1 MPLKRRKLDSEATGS
16 KEKAKEDEES
26 DSQEYRSLWRSKK
39 KRNFANAFI
48 VISDSDG
55 ETAKEKMEEQ
65 RRKTKQSVLSKLEEK
80 RRIAQMTE
88 EEQLELAVRM
98 SEQEA
103 SQATYQLE
111 EEDELLKKA
120 ITESLNRKSSSK
132 GARRRR
138 VASKLTRK
146 EHAQLS
152 LQEEDEDSGSSV
164 ATCPDSLPPS
174 QPSSPVPG
182 SKTTLKP
189 VSGNS
194 CMSSLRT
201 LNSASES
208 GSCPLSPIR
217 RPASQSR
224 VGSCSASPVSTPA
237 SKLPDGTSIA
247 SPVNKSISQLQDGV
261 SGTSRTSDS
270 DSQPLSGASSLSP
283 MTKSTSQPLSGVSF
297 LMSPIKRGSPAAGG
311 ASCFSSPARKTAS
324 QPLSGASCLS
334 PFKKSASQPLD
345 DHQACSPVR
354 ASVPDN
360 VDMGSKSPVVVL
372 ERLSQDVLESPS
384 VVLSPAGKVTCS
396 DLSQNPASPALT
408 DFSDFVPTTPLK
420 HPFAR
425 SPTFPKVSPCIQQ
438 MTPRRLMSS
447 LANNEEAV
455 DEDLEKVPSDCN
467 KSAMCESTSG
477 SSTPD
482 IVMELQD
489 EGILGQSGIRQTQ
502 GTGVTVT
509 NGLRHIKETPALQHL
524 PMGASQEQCTKL
536 EDQGT
541 VHYYWGVPFCPKGG
555 NPNLYTRVIL
565 AQLEVYQK
573 SLKQAQ
579 RQLLQKREYGPPILP
594 IPPSLRRGSRS
605 RVGEKDEMSQENAW
619 DNQSSQ
625 EGPMSDKSRESSRS
639 PAPVEHTTPT
649 DDGPTTSYMQVSGR
663 GSTRGYAQDT
673 GCATDMQNKER
684 GTMNR
689 REIMAMENKGKLSNK
704 STMQDRKQTQC
715 TEEMPNESA
724 TDGDFIDGE
733 PVEDS
738 PSASDLSGGG
748 VQETPGAGGTREQKE
763 EAVTVCPE
771 TQTSLSSEAEPD
783 RRSLPLSGSD
793 SPIKSAPRVTPEK
806 IESNDSTRVDMQP
819 SMIEGQSTLADL
831 ESSVPQVTP
840 KMDDIQCPLCG
851 LGFASEQIERH
862 AADCNGSAE
871 QKAKRQGTPVL
882 TRRRRGMKSTALDV
896 EELFSSPD
904 TGKSKPLVENSP
916 VLHFPGLG
924 KCEKCYLC
932 KELVPLRLY
941 QEHVDSCLQTAVLE
955 TQGSRRLRSTKE
967 VGRSEGRL
975 LSMLDQSE
983 NMSADAERRTS
994 APRPGPLRSHEANKD
1009 DEIEG
1014 YSEKEPSS
1022 PDDFT
1027 THVRFSNSPIKSFVS
1042 ISEATD
1048 CLVDF
1053 KKQFTKAPGTGRGR
1067 GLSRGSGKRSRWRG
1081 KKR

>member
-16 KEKAKEDEES
+16 KEKAKEDYES
-26 DSQEYRSLWRSKK
+26 ESQEHRSLWKSTK

-65 RRKTKQSVLSKLEEK
+65 RRKSKQSVLSKLEEK

-103 SQATYQLE
+103 SQATYHRE

-120 ITESLNRKSSSK
+120 ITESLNRKSSPK
-132 GARRRR
+132 GTRRRR
-138 VASKLTRK
+138 APSKLTRK
-146 EHAQLS
+146 EHEQLS

-182 SKTTLKP
+182 SKATLKP

-201 LNSASES
+201 LNSASEPGTCS
-208 GSCPLSPIR
+208 LSPTR

-224 VGSCSASPVSTPA
+224 GEPCSVSPVGTPA
-237 SKLPDGTSIA
+237 SELPDGTSIA
-247 SPVNKSISQLQDGV
+247 SPVNKSISRLQDCA

-270 DSQPLSGASSLSP
+270 DLRPLSGASSLSP
-283 MTKSTSQPLSGVSF
+283 MTKSTSQPLSGVGF

-311 ASCFSSPARKTAS
+311 GSCFSSPARKTAS

-334 PFKKSASQPLD
+334 PIKRSASQPLD
-345 DHQACSPVR
+345 DRQSCSPIS

-360 VDMGSKSPVVVL
+360 MEMGGRSPVVVL

-408 DFSDFVPTTPLK
+408 DFSDFVPTTPLRL
-420 HPFAR
+420 PFGR
-425 SPTFPKVSPCIQQ
+425 SPTFSKVSPCIRQ

-447 LANNEEAV
+447 LAKKDGAE
-455 DEDLEKVPSDCN
+455 DEDLEKVTSDCDER
-467 KSAMCESTSG
+467 AMCESTSG

-482 IVMELQD
+482 DVMDLQD

-509 NGLRHIKETPALQHL
+509 NGHRHVKEAPALQL
-524 PMGASQEQCTKL
+524 LSRASQEPCTKL
-536 EDQGT
+536 EDKGT

-555 NPNLYTRVIL
+555 NPNLYTKVIL

-579 RQLLQKREYGPPILP
+579 RQLLQKREYGPPIVP
-594 IPPSLRRGSRS
+594 IPPSLRRSNRS
-605 RVGEKDEMSQENAW
+605 RVGEKDETSQENAW
-619 DNQSSQ
+619 DNPSSQ
-625 EGPMSDKSRESSRS
+625 EEPMSDKSRESS
-639 PAPVEHTTPT
+639 PAPGEHTTPA
-649 DDGPTTSYMQVSGR
+649 DDRPTTSYMQESGR
-663 GSTRGYAQDT
+663 GSTRGYAPDT
-673 GCATDMQNKER
+673 GSATDMQNRER

-689 REIMAMENKGKLSNK
+689 KETMALVSKVKASNE
-704 STMQDRKQTQC
+704 STMQDRMQTQC
-715 TEEMPNESA
+715 TAEMPNGSA
-724 TDGDFIDGE
+724 TNGDVIDGD

-738 PSASDLSGGG
+738 PSASDLNGGG
-748 VQETPGAGGTREQKE
+748 VEEASGAGGTLEQKE
-763 EAVTVCPE
+763 EAATVCPE
-771 TQTSLSSEAEPD
+771 TQSSLSSEAEPD
-783 RRSLPLSGSD
+783 RSELPLSGSN
-793 SPIKSAPRVTPEK
+793 SPIQNAPAVTSDEIK
-806 IESNDSTRVDMQP
+806 SNDPTRADIQPTMTEGPSTV
-819 SMIEGQSTLADL
+819 ADL
-831 ESSVPQVTP
+831 ESSVLQVTP
-840 KMDDIQCPLCG
+840 NMDDIQCPLCG
-851 LGFASEQIERH
+851 LEFASEQIERH

-871 QKAKRQGTPVL
+871 PKVTRPESPVL
-882 TRRRRGMKSTALDV
+882 TRRRRGMKSTPLDV
-896 EELFSSPD
+896 EDFFSSPD
-904 TGKSKPLVENSP
+904 TGKSKPLAANSP

-932 KELVPLRLY
+932 KELVPLQLY

-955 TQGSRRLRSTKE
+955 TQGSRRLRCTKE

-994 APRPGPLRSHEANKD
+994 APRPARLRSHEAKED
-1009 DEIEG
+1009 DEIKG
-1014 YSEKEPSS
+1014 YSLNEPSS

-1027 THVRFSNSPIKSFVS
+1027 TPLRFSNSPIKSFVS

-1067 GLSRGSGKRSRWRG
+1067 GQSRGSGKISRWRG